1 MNKWYGCKAKSD
13 DNWKAS
19 KDHAQAFAAALG
31 FSDNDAEAAELLVAW
46 AERRADVIVD
56 QLWAQI
62 HKLAFALLEHD
73 SLTGAQVKA
82 ILDGRNGSAP
92 NAAAKMSGGGKSGDS
107 QAP

>member
-1 MNKWYGCKAKSD
+1 MDKWYGWKAKSG

-82 ILDGRNGSAP
+82 FLT
-92 NAAAKMSGGGKSGDS
+92 AATVQRQMLRRK
-107 QAP
+107 